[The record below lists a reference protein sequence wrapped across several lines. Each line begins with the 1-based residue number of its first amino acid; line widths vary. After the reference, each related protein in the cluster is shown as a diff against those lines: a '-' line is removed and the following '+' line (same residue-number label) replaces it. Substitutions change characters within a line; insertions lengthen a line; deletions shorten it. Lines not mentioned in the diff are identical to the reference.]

1 MKNAEMTQR
10 SHAYRGYASNYC
22 AEILNFLNHELQLKD
37 TESIIRDKLE
47 DLLSEL
53 RRFKFV
59 ATIALEFKK

>member
-10 SHAYRGYASNYC
+10 SHVYRGYASTYR

-37 TESIIRDKLE
+37 TESTITDKLE

-59 ATIALEFKK
+59 ATLALEFKK